1 MKVKRVKKLLIYKC
15 CNFEEKHSRYQIP
28 SCICSMSILV
38 YANHQMSASNS
49 LVQVEFPMNALSE
62 F

>member
-15 CNFEEKHSRYQIP
+15 CHFEKK
-28 SCICSMSILV
+28 ILAIKYLHAYVQCLYIV
-38 YANHQMSASNS
+38 YAKHQMSAANS
-49 LVQVEFPMNALSE
+49 LVEVEFPMYALSE